1 MVPIVIDVI
10 VFLIVVIV
18 IDMFISLFFLDFV
31 VNNKDILFARPPKKP
46 RSIDIVK
53 DLTAFDTGT

>member
-10 VFLIVVIV
+10 VFLIVVI